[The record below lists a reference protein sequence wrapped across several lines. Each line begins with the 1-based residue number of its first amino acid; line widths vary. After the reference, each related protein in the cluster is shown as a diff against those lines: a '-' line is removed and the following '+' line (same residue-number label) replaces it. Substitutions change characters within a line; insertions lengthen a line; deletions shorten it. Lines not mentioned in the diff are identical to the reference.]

1 MLYLGSLGSWYMLD
15 EMLDFFRVYARRQP
29 DARFLFVTPDDP
41 QSIREAATARGA
53 DPNRLTIASASREE
67 VPALMAA
74 ADLGMFFIKPVFSKT
89 ASSPTKMG
97 EMLAVGLPIVANTG
111 VGDVEQMVRDIGCG
125 VAISDFTPASYG
137 QAIDAI
143 DSLKG
148 TPKERRDRA
157 LPWFDVK
164 LGIERYD
171 RVYGEMLT

>member
-1 MLYLGSLGSWYMLD
+1 VIPCCVDFDHFALATSGAREESRTRLGIATDQPVVLYLGSLGSWYMLD

-97 EMLAVGLPIVANTG
+97 E
-111 VGDVEQMVRDIGCG
+111 
-125 VAISDFTPASYG
+125 
-137 QAIDAI
+137 
-143 DSLKG
+143 
-148 TPKERRDRA
+148 
-157 LPWFDVK
+157 
-164 LGIERYD
+164 
-171 RVYGEMLT
+171 